1 MAVNG
6 TSDDRFRAAYYAFLT
21 ATADN
26 GGGGGQSNSNGGG
39 GVEFGGEKALS
50 GAPRTYYDM
59 LLERMFFQVPEPY
72 SAPPH
77 PLCTH

>member
-26 GGGGGQSNSNGGG
+26 GGGQSNGGG
-39 GVEFGGEKALS
+39 VVEFSEEKAS
-50 GAPRTYYDM
+50 SAAPRTYYDM